1 MEMTLALLIAIS
13 VMWVPVAIL
22 FLGKGEA
29 KGTGAVTGFVGLTV
43 VIGAFLQ
50 TAIFK
55 DPFTGGLLF
64 AHGLLYCTVSYA
76 LLAGLEDLRSVGN
89 VSLIVAVIS
98 AVYMVLFFIGG
109 TAGPDGKPLS
119 PQSTYLAFACAG
131 YTVLTVEV
139 WLNAYGKVSAS
150 TLAWSLIFWAFP
162 GLLIPSFMLM
172 SAGKLPF

>member
-1 MEMTLALLIAIS
+1 MDPGS
-13 VMWVPVAIL
+13 NPV
-22 FLGKGEA
+22 FGKGR
-29 KGTGAVTGFVGLTV
+29 GQGNRSHYRLCGVTV
-43 VIGAFLQ
+43 VLGAFLQ
-50 TAIFK
+50 TALFK

-89 VSLIVAVIS
+89 VSLTVAIVS
-98 AVYMVLFFIGG
+98 AVYMVLFFTGG
-109 TAGPDGKPLS
+109 APGPDGKPLS

-139 WLNAYGKVSAS
+139 WLNAYGKLSAS
-150 TLAWSLIFWAFP
+150 TLAYSLIFWAFP

>member
-1 MEMTLALLIAIS
+1 MTLALLIAIS

-29 KGTGAVTGFVGLTV
+29 KGTGAITGFVGLTV

-50 TAIFK
+50 TALFK

-64 AHGLLYCTVSYA
+64 AHGLLYCTVAYA

-89 VSLIVAVIS
+89 VSLIVALIS
-98 AVYMVLFFIGG
+98 AVYAVLFFVGG
-109 TAGPDGKPLS
+109 AAGPDGKPLT
-119 PQSTYLAFACAG
+119 PQSSYLAFACAG

-139 WLNAYGKVSAS
+139 WLNAYGRLSAG
-150 TLAWSLIFWAFP
+150 TLAWSLISWAFP